1 MSSSA
6 TTTDHKTIRQWAEA
20 RRGHPAKV
28 KTDGEGGILRIDFG
42 KPEENL
48 ERIDWNEFF
57 EIFDDRNL
65 AFLYQDQT
73 ADGEKSRFN
82 KFLTRE
88 RHS

>member
-1 MSSSA
+1 MSSST

-28 KTDGEGGILRIDFG
+28 RTEGEGGILRIDFG
-42 KPEENL
+42 KPEDTL
-48 ERIDWNEFF
+48 ERIEWEEFF
-57 EIFDDRNL
+57 QIFDESSL

-82 KFLTRE
+82 KFLMRE
-88 RHS
+88 KQS